1 MNDVV
6 QAWIGESERP
16 ALPLPTRRRWQPL
29 RIGLVELF
37 HYDSE
42 EFWFRDGH
50 LLLRGNNGTGKSKV
64 LSLTLPF
71 LLDAQLKPSRIEP
84 DGDAGKK
91 MAWNL
96 LLGSYERRIGYAW
109 IEFGRLAEDGTP
121 HYLALGAGLSA
132 AAARPQVESWFFLLQ
147 GADGAARINQD
158 LWLTNEQRTVLG
170 KERLRD
176 ALEGRGQVFDT
187 AAAYRRAVDERLF
200 RLGTKRYDALMDTL
214 IQLRQPQLSKKPD
227 ESALSHALTEALP
240 PLPTEMLGDVAEA
253 LNQLEEDRRQLEEY
267 QALAKAVARF
277 DQRYRVYA
285 GASSRRQA
293 RALRQAQSEFDAASR
308 ARGDAQA
315 RLQTAEQDE
324 ARVGAERDAIE
335 LALVRQ
341 RARVDALLA
350 DPAMQDANRLEGA
363 VKDAAARAQAL
374 QTAELARAD
383 FARRLARA
391 VEEARQVRTRVE
403 QAERGLAQAR
413 RQAADFAAAG
423 GVASAHAGS
432 PLAVLPSEA
441 LAELAA
447 RAFDT
452 AAVAG
457 RVLVA
462 ERREQIALL
471 RQRHAELGQADAL
484 RQQRLHAR
492 DERQDAVEAA
502 AVRREQADT
511 GIEREGQSLLR
522 AWEQHLAGLMQLRFD
537 AASALVALA
546 DWVVGLQGDNP
557 AQQTLQQAQAQASV
571 VLAAQRVELLGRSQT
586 LDAEQRAL
594 LEERARLEAGVDAA
608 PPPPYTR
615 TAGVRAERAGAPLW
629 QLLDFRDAVEAPQRA
644 GLEAALEACGLLD
657 AWVTPDGRVQDSE
670 GRSLLDDTAL
680 YDSGVL
686 PRPQRQ
692 GSLVRWLQPGVAVG
706 RSVAPAV
713 VERLL
718 AGIACSDV
726 DPADADSWIAP
737 DGRFRLGALAG
748 AWSKPAAAY
757 IGYAARAAARARR
770 LADIADALSTLAVER
785 DLLQVRLE
793 AQATDEQRAAAEWR
807 EAPRDQAL
815 RQAHLEAAQCERDY
829 QGARERL
836 TQADALWREAEQ
848 AAQALRQALTRDA
861 ADLRL
866 PESAA
871 ALPGVESALTAF
883 DEAQRDLVQA
893 ARELRLALPEWQ
905 RQHEREAEARA
916 DVQQREEQ
924 FAASRIEAEEAQARL
939 QVLRDAVGAKV
950 GELQQQ
956 LGAARREMADG
967 ENQLKAAHEALHQAG
982 VARGAAAGT
991 AAAAELEL
999 QQRSD
1004 ARAQAVA
1011 RLQQFVAT
1019 GLLSA
1024 ALPQL
1029 ELPDLASTWTIDPA
1043 LTLARRAEQL
1053 LSDIKDDE
1061 DAWTRVQRQIT
1072 EELTEL
1078 QRALGALG
1086 HQAPAETSDWGLIVH
1101 IVYQNRPERPDRLT
1115 ARLADEIAQ
1124 RSELL
1129 SAHEREVL
1137 ENHLQAEIAAEVQ
1150 RLLHG
1155 AQRQVDAINKEL
1167 HKRPTSTGVRFRL
1180 LWQPL
1185 REDEGAPVGLEAA
1198 RKRLLNTSADL
1209 WSAEDRRVV
1218 GAMLQQRIA
1227 AERERADLGLGRDGG
1242 GSLLEQLARALDYRH
1257 WHRFRV
1263 ERWQDGQWRKLSGPA
1278 SSGERALGLT
1288 VPLFAAVSSFY
1299 SQGSHA
1305 LAPRLMLLDE
1315 AFAGIDDAARAHC
1328 MGLIREFDLDFV
1340 ITSEREWAC
1349 YAELPGVAICQLQ
1362 RREGIDAVF
1371 VSRWSWDGRARQ
1383 READPDRRFAPA

>member
-1 MNDVV
+1 MNDTTE
-6 QAWIGESERP
+6 AWMREPERP
-16 ALPLPTRRRWQPL
+16 ALPLPTRSRWQPL

-121 HYLALGAGLSA
+121 QYLALGAGLSA
-132 AAARPQVESWFFLLQ
+132 AAARPQVDSWFFVL
-147 GADGAARINQD
+147 DGARINHD
-158 LWLTNEQRTVLG
+158 LWLTNEQRTVLA

-200 RLGTKRYDALMDTL
+200 RLGTKRYEALMDTL

-227 ESALSHALTEALP
+227 EAALSHALTEALP
-240 PLPTEMLGDVAEA
+240 PLASELLGDVAEA
-253 LNQLEEDRRQLEEY
+253 LNRLEEDRRQLDEY
-267 QALAKAVARF
+267 QALAKAVERF
-277 DQRYRVYA
+277 ERRYRVYA

-293 RALRQAQSEFDAASR
+293 RALRQAQSEFDGASR
-308 ARGDAQA
+308 ARSDAQQ
-315 RLQTAEQDE
+315 RLQVAAQQE
-324 ARVGAERDAIE
+324 ARAVAERDAAELE
-335 LALVRQ
+335 LARQ
-341 RARVDALLA
+341 RARVDTLLA

-363 VKDAAARAQAL
+363 ARDAAARDQAALAAQAAL
-374 QTAELARAD
+374 AE
-383 FARRLARA
+383 FSQRLARA
-391 VEEARQVRTRVE
+391 AEETRQQRAQLDQAEHTLVEARRHGS
-403 QAERGLAQAR
+403 AFADIAGLASP
-413 RQAADFAAAG
+413 FAA
-423 GVASAHAGS
+423 H
-432 PLAVLPSEA
+432 PLAALPADA
-441 LAELAA
+441 LAALAP
-447 RAFDT
+447 RAFD
-452 AAVAG
+452 AAAAALRALLAG
-457 RVLVA
+457 
-462 ERREQIALL
+462 RREQIALL
-471 RQRHAELGQADAL
+471 RRRHAELAQAEGL
-484 RQQRLHAR
+484 SQQRLMAR
-492 DERQDAVEAA
+492 DERHEAVAA
-502 AVRREQADT
+502 AALRREQADA
-511 GIEREGQSLLR
+511 GIEREGQSLR
-522 AWEQHLAGLMQLRFD
+522 SAWERHLAGLQQLRVD
-537 AASALVALA
+537 AQAVLAALA
-546 DWVVGLQGDNP
+546 DWVVNLQGDNP
-557 AQQTLQQAQAQASV
+557 AQQALQQAQAQASV
-571 VLAAQRVELLGRSQT
+571 QLAAQRVALLGQRDR
-586 LDAEQRAL
+586 LDAERQL
-594 LEERARLEAGVDAA
+594 LLDEQGRLEAGVDAA

-615 TAGVRAERAGAPLW
+615 AAEVRQGRAGAPLW
-629 QLLDFRDAVEAPQRA
+629 QLLDFGDAVDAAQRA
-644 GLEAALEACGLLD
+644 GLEAALEASGLLD
-657 AWVTPDGRVQDSE
+657 AWVTPQGRLQDAQ
-670 GRSLLDDTAL
+670 GRSLLDAQAL
-680 YDSGVL
+680 ARAPRQDSL
-686 PRPQRQ
+686 A
-692 GSLVRWLQPGVAVG
+692 RWLRPGIAPDSAVT
-706 RSVAPAV
+706 AEI

-718 AGIACSDV
+718 AGVACGDD
-726 DPADADSWIAP
+726 DPANAESWIAP
-737 DGRFRLGALAG
+737 DGRWRLGALAG
-748 AWSKPAAAY
+748 AWHKPAAAY
-757 IGYAARAAARARR
+757 IGHAARAAARAKR
-770 LADIADALSTLAVER
+770 LAEIAARLGALGDEQAA
-785 DLLQVRLE
+785 LQQRLE
-793 AQATDEQRAAAEWR
+793 AQTRDEQRAAAEWR
-807 EAPRDQAL
+807 DAPRDQAL
-815 RQAHLEAAQCERDY
+815 RQAQLVAAQCERDY
-829 QGARERL
+829 QLARECL
-836 TQADALWREAEQ
+836 AQADEQLRAADQ
-848 AAQALRQALTRDA
+848 AARAVRQMLAQDA

-866 PESAA
+866 PDSAA
-871 ALPGVESALTAF
+871 ALPPIETALDGF
-883 DEAQRDLVQA
+883 DEAQRDLLQA
-893 ARELRLALPEWQ
+893 TRELRLALPAWQ
-905 RQHEREAEARA
+905 RQCEREAEAEA
-916 DVQQREEQ
+916 DVRQREEQ
-924 FAASRIEAEEAQARL
+924 CAASRIEAEEARSRL

-956 LGAARREMADG
+956 LAAARSELNAG
-967 ENQLKAAHEALHQAG
+967 ENTLKAAHKALNDAG
-982 VARGAAAGT
+982 VARGAAAQKAT
-991 AAAAELEL
+991 DAELDL

-1004 ARAQAVA
+1004 ARAQAVT
-1011 RLQQFVAT
+1011 RLQQFSAT

-1029 ELPDLASTWTIDPA
+1029 ELPDLGAAWTIDPA

-1053 LSDIKDDE
+1053 LAGIDDD
-1061 DAWTRVQRQIT
+1061 DAAWARVQRQIT

-1086 HQAPAETSDWGLIVH
+1086 HQAPAETSDFGLIVH
-1101 IVYQNRPERPDRLT
+1101 IVYQNRPERPDRLA

-1137 ENHLQAEIAAEVQ
+1137 ENHLQAEIAAELQ
-1150 RLLHG
+1150 RLLHA

-1185 REDEGAPVGLEAA
+1185 GEDEGAPVGLEAA

-1263 ERWQDGQWRKLSGPA
+1263 ERWQDGQWRRLSGPA

-1299 SQGSHA
+1299 SQGSHT

-1371 VSRWSWDGRARQ
+1371 VSRWSWDGRAKQ